1 MNREESSERK
11 ERSSREGMMDEIKE
25 KVSGAKSKV
34 MGAKDKMMGAAKEKM
49 SREEAG
55 RKGAEA
61 RWGKR

>member
-1 MNREESSERK
+1 
-11 ERSSREGMMDEIKE
+11 MDEIKE

>member
-1 MNREESSERK
+1 MNREESSK
-11 ERSSREGMMDEIKE
+11 EGMMEGAKE
-25 KVSGAKSKV
+25 KVMSAKSKV
-34 MGAKDKMMGAAKEKM
+34 MGAKDKMMSAKDKMMGSAKEKM